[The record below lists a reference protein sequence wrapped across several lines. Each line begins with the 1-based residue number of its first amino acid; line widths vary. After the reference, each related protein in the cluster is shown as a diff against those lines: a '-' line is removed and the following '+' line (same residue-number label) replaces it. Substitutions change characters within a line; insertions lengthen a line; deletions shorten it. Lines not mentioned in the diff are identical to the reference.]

1 MTLGN
6 PVDGDFERI
15 SLSNVVL
22 PTGLNLTTNESHQL
36 VSVQLLAL
44 LTVLRIRWER
54 LVRFD
59 SMLMS

>member
-1 MTLGN
+1 MTLVN

-15 SLSNVVL
+15 ALTDVVL
-22 PTGLNLTTNESHQL
+22 PTGLNLTTNESHHL

-44 LTVLRIRWER
+44 LTVLRKRWESQ
-54 LVRFD
+54 VRFD